1 VRSCTVV
8 ATMFLCVKM
17 VATKI
22 APQRGTAA
30 GTEAA
35 GKSGGLSGFCEQ
47 RRLREAKRRSA
58 LFVRVIVDKRYTDLS
73 CS

>member
-1 VRSCTVV
+1 
-8 ATMFLCVKM
+8 MFLCVKM

-35 GKSGGLSGFCEQ
+35 GKPGGLSGFCEQ
-47 RRLREAKRRSA
+47 RRLRGAQRA
-58 LFVRVIVDKRYTDLS
+58 VRPSYS
-73 CS
+73 